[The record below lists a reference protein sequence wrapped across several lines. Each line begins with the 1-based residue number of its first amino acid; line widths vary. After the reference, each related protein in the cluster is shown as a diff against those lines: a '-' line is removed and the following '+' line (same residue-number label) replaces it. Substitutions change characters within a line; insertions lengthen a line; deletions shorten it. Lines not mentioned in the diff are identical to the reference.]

1 MRRLVRRSKRAGTK
15 RHHDRSVPTFVQT
28 KRVRAVLVGVETR
41 HFLHLLLS
49 HIGLGGVDVVTL
61 YYARSPLDSPP
72 NANVIAN
79 VCNVNVWPRA
89 HVRLWI
95 WTRSGSARLGAQ
107 ISPPQTLKVSGITP
121 PMRTHDYSN
130 DLNSSGTA
138 APASTCG
145 SSASAS
151 PAFLHGL
158 LRIAHVE
165 KFDLLKVS
173 IRP

>member
-1 MRRLVRRSKRAGTK
+1 MTYPSRVGRV
-15 RHHDRSVPTFVQT
+15 TFCT
-28 KRVRAVLVGVETR
+28 CFYT
-41 HFLHLLLS
+41 
-49 HIGLGGVDVVTL
+49 HIGLGCVDASLPCIIHDVRWIALQMQCESNVVRKCLAKST
-61 YYARSPLDSPP
+61 
-72 NANVIAN
+72 
-79 VCNVNVWPRA
+79 RA
-89 HVRLWI
+89 CG